1 MQAFADHELEIIHD
15 FDLTHS
21 RRPRVLVQT
30 AGHVSG
36 AAYYYQRHDVTNDP
50 WPPEK
55 KLFGVSIHP
64 KYGGWFAF
72 RGVIIFRDVQ
82 YAELEQTLPK
92 DILGSDE
99 NKIDLLNRF
108 NGNWRDW
115 SFRDV
120 VPVEGRYS
128 DEQKLY
134 FATLPGQRGA
144 IVERLK
150 AASAST
156 LSDNHH

>member
-1 MQAFADHELEIIHD
+1 M
-15 FDLTHS
+15 
-21 RRPRVLVQT
+21 
-30 AGHVSG
+30 
-36 AAYYYQRHDVTNDP
+36 
-50 WPPEK
+50 
-55 KLFGVSIHP
+55 
-64 KYGGWFAF
+64 
-72 RGVIIFRDVQ
+72 
-82 YAELEQTLPK
+82 PK

-144 IVERLK
+144 VVERLK

-156 LSDNHH
+156 LSDNHI